1 MGLDMYLTATAHV
14 HDEHGVEIEG
24 LDAVGLE
31 ISGIKYD
38 AGYWRK
44 ANAIHGWFVNRVQ
57 GGVDDCKPYVLERSQ
72 LKELRDLCAYI
83 LKDRDPADL
92 PPTAGFFF
100 GSQEVDQYYWEDLEL
115 TVGICDRCLDLKDS
129 SQHIWSFEY
138 QSSW

>member
-1 MGLDMYLTATAHV
+1 MGLDMYLTATAHIGG
-14 HDEHGVEIEG
+14 EHGVEIEG
-24 LDAVGLE
+24 LDAGGLE

-44 ANAIHGWFVNRVQ
+44 ANAVHGWFVNHVQ
-57 GGVDDCKPYVLERSQ
+57 RGEDDCKPYMVERSD
-72 LKELRDLCAYI
+72 LEELRSACENA
-83 LKDRDPADL
+83 LKSRKTDNL

-115 TVGICDRCLDLKDS
+115 TVEICNRALSLKNS
-129 SQHIWSFEY
+129 EGLFWHFEY

>member
-1 MGLDMYLTATAHV
+1 MGLDMYLTATAHIGG
-14 HDEHGVEIEG
+14 EHGVEIEG
-24 LDAVGLE
+24 LDAGGLE
-31 ISGIKYD
+31 ISGINYR

-44 ANAIHGWFVNRVQ
+44 ANAVHGWFVNHVQ
-57 GGVDDCKPYVLERSQ
+57 GGVDDCKPYIIERSQ

-100 GSQEVDQYYWEDLEL
+100 GSQEVDDYYWEDLEL

-129 SQHIWSFEY
+129 SYHVWSFAY